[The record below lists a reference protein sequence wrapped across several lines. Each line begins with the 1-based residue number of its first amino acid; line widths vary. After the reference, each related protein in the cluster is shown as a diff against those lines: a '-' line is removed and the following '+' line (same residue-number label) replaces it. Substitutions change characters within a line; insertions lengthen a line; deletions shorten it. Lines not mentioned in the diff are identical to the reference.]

1 MFHLDP
7 LGHLE
12 VEGMVKYMSNTDI
25 LRDDH
30 QKHLRYLKMTDLFWI
45 LFSDPSPRLR
55 GAFSKWIPHVRPNG
69 VIVHGETCRCPD
81 QDVVNG
87 NPVG

>member
-30 QKHLRYLKMTDLFWI
+30 QKHLRYLKMTHLFWI
-45 LFSDPSPRLR
+45 LFQIHLLDFVAHFLSGSPTSGRMASLSMEKR
-55 GAFSKWIPHVRPNG
+55 ADAQIKMW
-69 VIVHGETCRCPD
+69 
-81 QDVVNG
+81 
-87 NPVG
+87 